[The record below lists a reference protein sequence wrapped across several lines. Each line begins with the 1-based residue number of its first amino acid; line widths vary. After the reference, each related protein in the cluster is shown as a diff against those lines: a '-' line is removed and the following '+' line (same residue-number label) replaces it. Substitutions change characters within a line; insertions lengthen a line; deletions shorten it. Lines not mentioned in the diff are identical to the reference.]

1 MTTRSKSQ
9 SLMQKIFADADQRR
23 HRAIYYV
30 AKEVS
35 GRALARAHREKDK
48 KFNWKSFGEKFDEM
62 YSNYST
68 NELLAEILENVY
80 WLTSESEVMDLYFR
94 YNRDAN
100 KNNNKQKETEN
111 NKNDLDFS

>member
-9 SLMQKIFADADQRR
+9 SLMQKIFADAEQRR
-23 HRAIYYV
+23 HRAVYYV

-80 WLTSESEVMDLYFR
+80 WLTNESEVMELYFR

-100 KNNNKQKETEN
+100 QNNNKQKET
-111 NKNDLDFS
+111 KNSDLDFS

>member
-9 SLMQKIFADADQRR
+9 SLMPKIFADAEQRR
-23 HRAIYYV
+23 HRAVYYV

-80 WLTSESEVMDLYFR
+80 WLTNESEVMELYFR

-100 KNNNKQKETEN
+100 KNNNKQKET
-111 NKNDLDFS
+111 KNSDLDFS

>member
-9 SLMQKIFADADQRR
+9 SLMQKIFADAEQRR
-23 HRAIYYV
+23 HRAVYYV

-80 WLTSESEVMDLYFR
+80 WLTNESEVMELYFR

-100 KNNNKQKETEN
+100 KNNNKQKET
-111 NKNDLDFS
+111 KNSDLDFS